1 VFQRFVVFSVCLNF
15 SRVGTDEISVS
26 SDLNFLSEGL
36 CKVPTSQDFSIS
48 RPGTVFPPIRILW
61 KHWSWGLNP
70 GPSWWEA
77 KGWPTGPLRLCV
89 NAVKLQA
96 LTWLPPSSRLG
107 WLWSWKE
114 DLQRVWNRD
123 KKLCEVKWDYH
134 IVGTT
139 AKWQFETKLASDKAT
154 MINHVRV
161 TNVARQG

>member
-1 VFQRFVVFSVCLNF
+1 MFQRFVVFSVCLNF
-15 SRVGTDEISVS
+15 SRVGTDKISVS

-36 CKVPTSQDFSIS
+36 CKVPTSQDRSIS

-96 LTWLPPSSRLG
+96 LTGLPPAADYVGCEAGRRTCSKCETGTKSCVRSSGIIILSARRPSDSSG
-107 WLWSWKE
+107 RSSPQTRPQWK
-114 DLQRVWNRD
+114 
-123 KKLCEVKWDYH
+123 
-134 IVGTT
+134 ITSG
-139 AKWQFETKLASDKAT
+139 SP
-154 MINHVRV
+154 M
-161 TNVARQG
+161 